1 MKNREYTI
9 DDINKRTVT
18 VVRLLLLG
26 GDYKAYME
34 ALEDDLR
41 AAVKEKL
48 KMIVKELGDTE
59 CLK

>member
-41 AAVKEKL
+41 AAVIEKL
-48 KMIVKELGDTE
+48 GMIIKKLGDTE

>member
-34 ALEDDLR
+34 TLEDDLR
-41 AAVKEKL
+41 AAVIEKL
-48 KMIVKELGDTE
+48 KMIVKELGDAE

>member
-26 GDYKAYME
+26 GDYKKYLE
-34 ALEDDLR
+34 ALHEDER
-41 AAVKEKL
+41 VAVKEKL
-48 KMIVKELGDTE
+48 GMIIKKLGDAE